1 MKEIVINKGRLKPDE
16 ITHVIDKARIVLR
29 NYDNEIVL
37 TRFGRVYFLP
47 GGKIEFD
54 ETPADAVK
62 RELKEETNINILLD
76 DIEPFVLVK
85 HYLRDYESLDGQIVN
100 RLINTYYFTGFTSK
114 DDIEYFNLT
123 RAEKRDDLRAFFVSM
138 EDAKELLKEYNKD
151 NPKAAYLAVET
162 IKVLDEYENL
172 EIE

>member
-62 RELKEETNINILLD
+62 R
-76 DIEPFVLVK
+76 
-85 HYLRDYESLDGQIVN
+85 
-100 RLINTYYFTGFTSK
+100 
-114 DDIEYFNLT
+114 
-123 RAEKRDDLRAFFVSM
+123 
-138 EDAKELLKEYNKD
+138 
-151 NPKAAYLAVET
+151 
-162 IKVLDEYENL
+162 
-172 EIE
+172 